1 MQEDNPH
8 GGLREAVAEILRV
21 EMARRRMTQRK
32 LADATGLSQS
42 YIGRRMTGEM
52 PFTTDDLDKVA
63 GVLGMQVSALIPQGA
78 TALAAA
84 T

>member
-1 MQEDNPH
+1 MQEDNPQA
-8 GGLREAVAEILRV
+8 GLREAVAEILRV

-52 PFTTDDLDKVA
+52 PFTTDDLHKIA
-63 GVLGMQVSALIPQGA
+63 GVLGMPVSALIPNDA
-78 TALAAA
+78 AALAA

>member
-8 GGLREAVAEILRV
+8 SGLREAVAEILRV
-21 EMARRRMTQRK
+21 EMARRRMTQRG

-52 PFTTDDLDKVA
+52 PFTTDDLDKIA
-63 GVLGMQVSALIPQGA
+63 GVLGMHVAALIPQGV
-78 TALAAA
+78 AA
-84 T
+84 

>member
-21 EMARRRMTQRK
+21 EMARRRMTQRA

-52 PFTTDDLDKVA
+52 PFTTDDLGKIA
-63 GVLGMQVSALIPQGA
+63 GVLDMQVSALIPQGV
-78 TALAAA
+78 AA
-84 T
+84 